1 MNNNDLMVAHAGF
14 EADKESYWKMRPEL
28 IMKYPGKWVA
38 VHKGRVVAVGDDLV
52 LIVGEATREDG
63 YAYTNK
69 VGDEDKIIV
78 RKRRR
83 KFSYDKSYTPTA
95 LPRIGLKFSNP
106 VYSKNETWDDIIP
119 DTGSDLSSL
128 PNEDCKKLELFQFP
142 YFQGTSHSFGGGSR
156 QTIFYQAQVEIG
168 AKTFT
173 AIVEPTSE
181 PERLLG
187 REVLNQCKVT
197 FDGPKRQTIFH

>member
-1 MNNNDLMVAHAGF
+1 MDNTELARIHPGF
-14 EADKESYWKMRPEL
+14 EADKASYWKMRPDL
-28 IMKYPGKWVA
+28 LMKYLGKWVA

-52 LIVGEATREDG
+52 SIAGEATREDG

-83 KFSYDKSYTPTA
+83 KFSYDNSYTPTA
-95 LPRIGLKFSNP
+95 LPRISAKFSNP
-106 VYSKNETWDDIIP
+106 IFSKNEPLDDIIP

-128 PNEDCKKLELFQFP
+128 PNEDCKKLELFKYP
-142 YFQGTSHSFGGGSR
+142 YFQGTSHSFGGENR
-156 QTIFYQAQVEIG
+156 QTVFYFAQVEIG
-168 AKTFT
+168 SKTFT

-181 PERLLG
+181 SERLLG
-187 REVLNQCKVT
+187 REVLNLCKVT
-197 FDGPKRQTIFH
+197 FDGPNKQTVFH